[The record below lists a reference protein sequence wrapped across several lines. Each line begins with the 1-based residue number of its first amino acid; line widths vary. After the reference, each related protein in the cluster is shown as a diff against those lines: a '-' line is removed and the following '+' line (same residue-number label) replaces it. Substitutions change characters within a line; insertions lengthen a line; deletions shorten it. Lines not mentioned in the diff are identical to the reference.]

1 MSATMVWYVMY
12 TFCHWYKDAGTHCL
26 IILKLQTAGM
36 WKIQKMVYFEDL
48 LKDS

>member
-1 MSATMVWYVMY
+1 MIWYVMY

-36 WKIQKMVYFEDL
+36 WKIQKMVYFEHL